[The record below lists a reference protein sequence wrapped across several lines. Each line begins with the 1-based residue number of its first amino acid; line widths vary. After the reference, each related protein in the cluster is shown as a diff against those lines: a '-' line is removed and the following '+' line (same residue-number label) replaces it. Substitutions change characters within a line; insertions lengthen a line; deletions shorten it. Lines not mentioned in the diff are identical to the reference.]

1 MSGCGRTLF
10 WIGFTERTISNLKH
24 STHNIYSKLSTI
36 VVPRQNGPCQEKNR
50 LFLRFSAR
58 KYDFCFVEN
67 GENLDATIDK
77 DERHIRTIER
87 NCFRRK
93 NSPWEKTN
101 VQMGCKAAR
110 SAFFCTTSQ
119 ALRAS
124 SPGRGAI
131 GRPGQP
137 CCSHRPNRAQSGGPC
152 PNGQQL
158 RNCALT
164 KDVRQAAV
172 NLDSGARS
180 FTNAKNF
187 ARPARPSP
195 TRQGL
200 PYQGSWHC
208 EAMTERFSPHLP
220 ISMDDVLIAA
230 QLLQPHRAAGMELLG
245 GDAHL
250 TA

>member
-93 NSPWEKTN
+93 NNPWKKTN
-101 VQMGCKAAR
+101 VQMR
-110 SAFFCTTSQ
+110 VQSAGRAFLGTTSQ

-124 SPGRGAI
+124 SPGRKDSLRPEGDVANNDR
-131 GRPGQP
+131 GRT
-137 CCSHRPNRAQSGGPC
+137 ASGES
-152 PNGQQL
+152 
-158 RNCALT
+158 
-164 KDVRQAAV
+164 VMV
-172 NLDSGARS
+172 VLDERS
-180 FTNAKNF
+180 F
-187 ARPARPSP
+187 SH
-195 TRQGL
+195 
-200 PYQGSWHC
+200 S
-208 EAMTERFSPHLP
+208 
-220 ISMDDVLIAA
+220 
-230 QLLQPHRAAGMELLG
+230 
-245 GDAHL
+245 
-250 TA
+250 

>member
-1 MSGCGRTLF
+1 MGLVKR
-10 WIGFTERTISNLKH
+10 K
-24 STHNIYSKLSTI
+24 I
-36 VVPRQNGPCQEKNR
+36 V
-50 LFLRFSAR
+50 FF
-58 KYDFCFVEN
+58 YDFLPGSMTFV
-67 GENLDATIDK
+67 LWRTAKTWMQPSTKTK
-77 DERHIRTIER
+77 DTFGPSNETV
-87 NCFRRK
+87 FD
-93 NSPWEKTN
+93 EKT
-101 VQMGCKAAR
+101 VHGRKQMYKWECKAAGR
-110 SAFFCTTSQ
+110 AFFCTTSQ

-152 PNGQQL
+152 PNGRQL

-164 KDVRQAAV
+164 KEAGQAAV

-200 PYQGSWHC
+200 PYQGSWHR

-220 ISMDDVLIAA
+220 ISMNDVLIAA
-230 QLLQPHRAAGMELLG
+230 QLRPNSPPSVKRVEQ
-245 GDAHL
+245 L
-250 TA
+250 T